1 MAESSSGEP
10 LEIERKFLIRMPDRE
25 TLERESVKRIRI
37 SQIYLRADAGVSARL
52 RRSETDSGTTLFLT
66 EKTHVTHRT
75 RVERERE
82 ISPREWAELIRRA
95 DPDRR
100 PIEKTRWCVPY
111 AGHMLEIDVFPFWDD
126 RAFCEAEL
134 AAEDEDLSLPEW
146 IRVIREVTEDPR
158 YNNSSLALAVPM
170 EDIP

>member
-111 AGHMLEIDVFPFWDD
+111 AGHMLEIDVFPFWDA
-126 RAFCEAEL
+126 RAFCEAER

-146 IRVIREVTEDPR
+146 ICVIREVTEDPR